1 MRIARD
7 AYPYI
12 LFLLP
17 VGCAL
22 CAGGYFWIGGVFIV
36 LGLFIVFFFRDPER
50 TFADDGHK
58 VASPADGKIV
68 SIRKEGDQDVLSIF
82 LSVFNVHV
90 NRAPVAG
97 IVSQIRYI
105 PGKFLGAFYDKA
117 STDNER
123 NVITIRRGDGSQ
135 ITFVQIAG
143 LIARRIVCW
152 KKEGEKLTAGERV
165 GLIKFGSRV
174 DVYFPPGARI
184 QVQLG
189 QKVKAG
195 ETVIGEIP

>member
-7 AYPYI
+7 GYPYI
-12 LFLLP
+12 LFFLP

-22 CAGGYFWIGGVFIV
+22 CAGGYFWIGAVFIV
-36 LGLFIVFFFRDPER
+36 LGVFIAFFFRDPER
-50 TFADDGHK
+50 LFSGDGHK
-58 VASPADGKIV
+58 VVSPADGKIV
-68 SIRKEGDQDVLSIF
+68 SIRKEGDQDALSIF

-97 IVSQIRYI
+97 VVSQIHYI
-105 PGKFLGAFYDKA
+105 PGKFLGAFYEKA
-117 STDNER
+117 STENER
-123 NVITIRRGDGSQ
+123 NSITIRREDGSQ
-135 ITFVQIAG
+135 ITFIQIAG

-152 KKEGEKLTAGERV
+152 KKEGEKLAAGERI

-174 DVYFPPGARI
+174 DVYFPPGAKI
-184 QVQLG
+184 QVRLG

-195 ETVIGEIP
+195 ETVIGEVP